1 MTRTPE
7 GLETP
12 SYRVSRQGEG
22 YEVREY
28 EAFEEASTALAGGES
43 DLVSGGLGFNLLSAF
58 FFGGNDASALI
69 DLTTP
74 ARLEVGGPAVPI
86 GSKRLGFALPAKYS
100 GGAAPAPT
108 DGSASAHPDPGP
120 DPNPE

>member
-1 MTRTPE
+1 MR
-7 GLETP
+7 L
-12 SYRVSRQGEG
+12 Q
-22 YEVREY
+22 
-28 EAFEEASTALAGGES
+28 
-43 DLVSGGLGFNLLSAF
+43 
-58 FFGGNDASALI
+58 
-69 DLTTP
+69 